1 MLGLAVLIAVLLSC
15 PAAGEIRILDRAGLG
30 DVHLLAAPTRTP
42 TPTRAPTPRTPK
54 PTNIPTDY
62 PTEQPTF
69 YPTQQPTYQP
79 TNAPQQPAPP
89 PAPAAVD
96 QGQVLGIVLG
106 VWAAF
111 CVCTGVG
118 YWYYKRLQKK
128 IAESEAYAGDFV
140 VTSGDSGYEDEA
152 GVTKYVEQDEGV
164 VNPLQMAG
172 TTGVEMGG
180 ASVGVGDDDEEFLAD
195 EDLL

>member
-1 MLGLAVLIAVLLSC
+1 MRGLAVLIAILLAV
-15 PAAGEIRILDRAGLG
+15 AASGNILRGVGLG
-30 DVHLLAAPTRTP
+30 ETHLLATAK
-42 TPTRAPTPRTPK
+42 PTPRPTPQPTKK
-54 PTNIPTDY
+54 PTNPPTDF

-69 YPTQQPTYQP
+69 YPTQYPTYQP
-79 TNAPQQPAPP
+79 TNAPQQPAPAP
-89 PAPAAVD
+89 APAPAAAD
-96 QGQVLGIVLG
+96 QGQLLGIVLG

-111 CVCTGVG
+111 CFCSGVG

-172 TTGVEMGG
+172 TTGAEMGG